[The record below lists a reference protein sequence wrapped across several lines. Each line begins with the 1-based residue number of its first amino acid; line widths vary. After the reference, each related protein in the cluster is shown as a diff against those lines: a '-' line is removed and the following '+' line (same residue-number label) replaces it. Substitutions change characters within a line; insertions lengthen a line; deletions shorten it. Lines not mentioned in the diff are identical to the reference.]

1 MAIIDDPSVYWQMK
15 QWTGNDGTSALTFDG
30 NADLQA
36 DLFWLKTRNAGD
48 LWRCY
53 DSVRGVNIGLVLNA
67 TDAEQNVANDGITA
81 IGSDGFTMVDGSNFG
96 GGNYNQGS
104 TNYIAYAWKEL
115 AGFMDI
121 VSYTGNATEGRTVSH
136 SLGTV
141 PKMMIVKNRDA
152 AVKWVVYHAKNTA
165 APETDHLILD
175 STAAT
180 ADDNSTWNDTAPTS
194 SVFSVGSSTSTNG
207 NGTGYIA
214 YLFGD
219 TSISKMGSYTG
230 NGNADGPFVYTGFK
244 PNWVMLKWS
253 AGAENWSVY
262 DTSRNPINGPN
273 DSILF
278 PDDVSSENSNT
289 DDLDMLSN
297 GFKLTRAH
305 ARANSD
311 GYPYIFMAFAENPF
325 ATSTGIPATAR

>member
-15 QWTGNDGTSALTFDG
+15 QWTGNDGTSVLTFDG

-53 DSVRGVNIGLVLNA
+53 DSVRGVNIGLVPNA
-67 TDAEQNVANDGITA
+67 TDAEQDISNDGLTA
-81 IGSDGFTMVDGSNFG
+81 ISSDGFTMVDGSTFG
-96 GGNYNQGS
+96 GGNYNQSS

-121 VSYTGNATEGRTVSH
+121 VSYTGDAAEGRNISH

-152 AVKWVVYHAKNTA
+152 TVKWVVYHAKNTA
-165 APETDHLILD
+165 APETDHLVLD
-175 STAAT
+175 TNVAT
-180 ADDNSTWNDTAPTS
+180 ADDDSTWDDTAPTS
-194 SVFSVGSSTSTNG
+194 SVFRIKSSSSVNSDNVK
-207 NGTGYIA
+207 YIA
-214 YLFGD
+214 YLFGN
-219 TSISKMGSYTG
+219 TSISKMGTFTG
-230 NGNADGPFVYTGFK
+230 NGSTSNFVYTGFK
-244 PNWVMLKWS
+244 PNWVMLKWT
-253 AGAENWSVY
+253 GGTEGWSVY

-273 DSILF
+273 DSWFIV
-278 PDDVSSENSNT
+278 DGVSAENSNT

-297 GFKLTRAH
+297 GFHLNRSH
-305 ARANSD
+305 DRANGS
-311 GYPYIFMAFAENPF
+311 GETYIYAAFAESPLV
-325 ATSTGIPATAR
+325 TSGGVPATAR

>member
-15 QWTGNDGTSALTFDG
+15 QWTGNDGTSVLTFDG

-53 DSVRGVNIGLVLNA
+53 DSVRGVNIGLVPNA
-67 TDAEQNVANDGITA
+67 TDAEQDISNDGLTA
-81 IGSDGFTMVDGSNFG
+81 ISSDGFTMVDGSTFG
-96 GGNYNQGS
+96 GGNYNQSS

-121 VSYTGNATEGRTVSH
+121 VSYTGDAAEGRNISH

-152 AVKWVVYHAKNTA
+152 AVKWVVYHANNTS
-165 APETDHLILD
+165 APETDHLVLD
-175 STAAT
+175 TNVAT
-180 ADDNSTWNDTAPTS
+180 ADDDSTWDDTAPTS
-194 SVFSVGSSTSTNG
+194 SVFRIKSSSSVNSDNVK
-207 NGTGYIA
+207 YIA
-214 YLFGD
+214 YLFGN
-219 TSISKMGSYTG
+219 TSISKMGTFTG
-230 NGNADGPFVYTGFK
+230 NGSTSNFVYTGFK
-244 PNWVMLKWS
+244 PNWVMLKWTGGS
-253 AGAENWSVY
+253 EGWSVY

-273 DSILF
+273 DSWFIV
-278 PDDVSSENSNT
+278 DGVSAENSNT

-297 GFKLTRAH
+297 GFHLNRSH
-305 ARANSD
+305 DRANGS
-311 GYPYIFMAFAENPF
+311 GETYIYAAFAESPLV
-325 ATSTGIPATAR
+325 TSGGVPATAR

>member
-15 QWTGNDGTSALTFDG
+15 QWTGNDGTSVLTFDG

-53 DSVRGVNIGLVLNA
+53 DSVRGVNIGLVPNA
-67 TDAEQNVANDGITA
+67 TDAEQDISNDGLTA
-81 IGSDGFTMVDGSNFG
+81 ISSDGFTMVDGSTFG
-96 GGNYNQGS
+96 GGNYNQSS

-121 VSYTGNATEGRTVSH
+121 VSYTGDAAEGRNISH

-152 AVKWVVYHAKNTA
+152 AVKWVVYHANNTS
-165 APETDHLILD
+165 APETDHLVLD
-175 STAAT
+175 TNVAT
-180 ADDNSTWNDTAPTS
+180 ADDDSTWDDTAPTS
-194 SVFSVGSSTSTNG
+194 SVFRIKSSSSVNSDNVK
-207 NGTGYIA
+207 YIA
-214 YLFGD
+214 YLFGN
-219 TSISKMGSYTG
+219 TSISKMGTFTG
-230 NGNADGPFVYTGFK
+230 NGSTSNFVYTGFK
-244 PNWVMLKWS
+244 PNWVMLKWT
-253 AGAENWSVY
+253 GGTEGWSVY

-273 DSILF
+273 DSWFIV
-278 PDDVSSENSNT
+278 DGVSAENSNT

-297 GFKLTRAH
+297 GFHLNRSH
-305 ARANSD
+305 DRANGS
-311 GYPYIFMAFAENPF
+311 GETYIYAAFAESPLV
-325 ATSTGIPATAR
+325 TSGGVPATAR

>member
-1 MAIIDDPSVYWQMK
+1 MAIIDDPSVYWQIK

-53 DSVRGVNIGLVLNA
+53 DSVRGVNIGLVPNA

-81 IGSDGFTMVDGSNFG
+81 IGSDGFTMVSGTTFG
-96 GGNYNQGS
+96 GGDYNQSS

-121 VSYTGNATEGRTVSH
+121 VSYTGDAAEGRNISH
-136 SLGTV
+136 SLNAV

-152 AVKWVVYHAKNTA
+152 AVKWVVYHCENTS
-165 APETDHLILD
+165 APETDHLVLD
-175 STAAT
+175 SGVAT
-180 ADDNSTWNDTAPTS
+180 ADDDSTWDDTAPTS
-194 SVFSVGSSTSTNG
+194 SVFRVKSSSSVNG
-207 NGTGYIA
+207 DNVKYIA
-214 YLFGD
+214 YLFGN
-219 TSISKMGSYTG
+219 TSISRMGSYVG
-230 NGNADGPFVYTGFK
+230 NGGTNNFVYTGFK
-244 PNWVMLKWS
+244 PNWIMLKWTN
-253 AGAENWSVY
+253 GVEGWSVY

-273 DSILF
+273 DSWF
-278 PDDVSSENSNT
+278 VVDDVSQENSNT

-297 GFKLTRAH
+297 GFRLNRSH
-305 ARANSD
+305 NRANANNE
-311 GYPYIFMAFAENPF
+311 PYIYAAFAENPLV
-325 ATSTGIPATAR
+325 TSGGVPATAR

>member
-67 TDAEQNVANDGITA
+67 TDAEQNIANDGITA

-121 VSYTGNATEGRTVSH
+121 VSYTGDGAEGRNISH

-165 APETDHLILD
+165 APETDHLVLD
-175 STAAT
+175 TTAAT
-180 ADDNSTWNDTAPTS
+180 ADDDSMWDDTAPTS
-194 SVFSVGSSTSTNG
+194 SVFRIKSSSAVNSDG
-207 NGTGYIA
+207 VKYIA

-219 TSISKMGSYTG
+219 TSISKMGSYIG
-230 NGNADGPFVYTGFK
+230 NGAANGPFVYTGFK

-278 PDDVSSENSNT
+278 PDSVSSENSNT
-289 DDLDMLSN
+289 DDLEMLSN
-297 GFKLTRAH
+297 GFKLNRAH
-305 ARANSD
+305 NRANTNN
-311 GYPYIFMAFAENPF
+311 YPYLYMAFAENPF
-325 ATSTGIPATAR
+325 VTSTGIPATAR